1 MTVLVAAASQ
11 YGATTEIAAWIG
23 AGLVANGVDVDVRK
37 LNEVDD
43 TERYDA
49 FVLGS
54 AVCLEQGRSSATHR
68 RATTRTRCGLRWS
81 RCWSRRHTRAI
92 TRCSA
97 ASSTRTTSACARRS
111 PCAVRTRARATTAT
125 ARRSTNGRPRLRAS
139 SSKVE
144 RRRLPI
150 TGIDSVLTIEQRG
163 RKCGHRKA
171 SATAQVWPTRRA

>member
-68 RATTRTRCGLRWS
+68 RATNRTR
-81 RCWSRRHTRAI
+81 
-92 TRCSA
+92 
-97 ASSTRTTSACARRS
+97 
-111 PCAVRTRARATTAT
+111 
-125 ARRSTNGRPRLRAS
+125 
-139 SSKVE
+139 
-144 RRRLPI
+144 
-150 TGIDSVLTIEQRG
+150 
-163 RKCGHRKA
+163 
-171 SATAQVWPTRRA
+171 